1 MVMIIYCNRSPCL
14 KNAKFLLSL
23 IIVSCIVFIG
33 CATPTKN
40 TNDNIEKERV
50 LVSVPTPP
58 TDMFIFFSTQE
69 GKNAEDG
76 EGRNSPFA
84 EAFLKNINKNEPLI
98 TLAKDIVTVT
108 YNATRRRQTP
118 TYETQINNEKN
129 KNYSIANKSTN
140 KRYALLIG
148 NSNYRY
154 DKLKNAINDVQ
165 DIAKILTQLDFDVDI
180 KIDAN
185 RNDMQNAI
193 IDFKRKLSTERGSEG
208 FFWYA
213 GSGFQNNGEKYL
225 IPIDKNE
232 NINNP
237 QKLIDFSLSFQSI
250 INDLNSANN
259 NINLF
264 FIDASFVEINSIKNP
279 LN

>member
-1 MVMIIYCNRSPCL
+1 MKY
-14 KNAKFLLSL
+14 AKLLLSL
-23 IIVSCIVFIG
+23 LIVSCIVFIG

-40 TNDNIEKERV
+40 NDNIERERK
-50 LVSVPTPP
+50 VSVSVTSIQP

-84 EAFLKNINKNEPLI
+84 EAFLKNINKTETLI

-108 YNATRRRQTP
+108 YNTTRKRQMP

-129 KNYSIANKSTN
+129 KNYAIANKSTN

-165 DIAKILTQLDFDVDI
+165 DIAKTLTQLDFDVDI
-180 KIDAN
+180 KIDAS
-185 RNDMQNAI
+185 RSDMQNAI
-193 IDFKRKLSTERGSEG
+193 IEFKRKLSTERGSEG

-225 IPIDKNE
+225 MPIDKNE
-232 NINNP
+232 YITDT
-237 QKLIDFSLSFQSI
+237 QILLDFALSFQSVV
-250 INDLNSANN
+250 NELNSANN
-259 NINLF
+259 NINIF
-264 FIDASFVEINSIKNP
+264 FIDASFIEINTIKRP